1 MVLSLLAVSRGW
13 FLSRTSPA
21 RIRRGYRWG
30 PGKALALNQHRPCGR
45 RSARLICCGDHG
57 RPLSAPLTEDVARKA
72 RRADGSP
79 SDYDPKHLSERPTRI
94 PWSAGGVRPRG
105 RDLDRGHA
113 HRGALL

>member
-30 PGKALALNQHRPCGR
+30 PGKALALNQHSPCGR
-45 RSARLICCGDHG
+45 RSTRLIRCGDHG

-72 RRADGSP
+72 RRAEGSA
-79 SDYDPKHLSERPTRI
+79 SDYDPNTFPSARRVRKLDLPAGR
-94 PWSAGGVRPRG
+94 WSQ
-105 RDLDRGHA
+105 
-113 HRGALL
+113 